1 MSVDL
6 FIKKMPN
13 VVKEL
18 ISREAL
24 DNRRSINQETI
35 ALLEEALMTRV
46 GNAGKKRRSVQTQL
60 EDYASRRADKG
71 EANRWSDTQPQ
82 P

>member
-1 MSVDL
+1 VSVDL
-6 FIKKMPN
+6 FIKKMPD

-35 ALLEEALMTRV
+35 ALLEEALMSRV
-46 GNAGKKRRSVQTQL
+46 GHAGKKRRSVQTQL
-60 EDYASRRADKG
+60 EDYAARRVDQG
-71 EANRWSDTQPQ
+71 EGNRWSDTQPQ